1 MLQQV
6 WKFLKSIHNN
16 ALVKYKFV
24 LSWKFV
30 TFEQDREV
38 LCLWLV
44 IQTLLR
50 NCLHGK
56 QDEIRIGTGD
66 AHGGKHTI
74 FSLYCVS
81 IKPVRFS
88 FCPGKV
94 KSLLKQSRSWQR
106 RDKNLHIN
114 ALCRD
119 DFERLLLCH

>member
-6 WKFLKSIHNN
+6 WKFLESIHNN
-16 ALVKYKFV
+16 ALVKHKFV
-24 LSWKFV
+24 LSRKFV

-44 IQTLLR
+44 IQSLLR
-50 NCLHGK
+50 K

-81 IKPVRFS
+81 IKPGRFS

-94 KSLLKQSRSWQR
+94 KSLLKQSRSRQR
-106 RDKNLHIN
+106 RDKNLHIM
-114 ALCRD
+114 LCAGMILKD
-119 DFERLLLCH
+119 CYYVIESSQ